1 MCLRLLKHQGSHRSW
16 RVAISVV
23 AAVAGLA
30 LCLPAV
36 SAQEQDIAE
45 RRVSSLKRT
54 IAELEEYVSNVQ
66 GELIELLS
74 GEKTEETAASIEEK
88 RRVVSELRTRL
99 RSVKSELAQV
109 DAMQAEQTRQQE
121 VAALKEAVANRDE
134 QLRALNEQLAVFE
147 RERETPL
154 ENAELKIYQLK
165 YLPAEDASFTIREIL
180 GDKGL
185 RISVD
190 ERSNALVVS
199 AQEQKLQLIEALL
212 ARLDS
217 STESDLAARGASHN
231 VPRSL
236 LVRVI
241 WLADDLL
248 EGEGEPP
255 ANYLPIPVIEALGKL
270 GVNAG
275 RVVGQAI
282 ASVSRDGDARHV
294 VEFRSKADAV
304 IRNQPV
310 FLSCQGRVHPLVE
323 NLASLDVDINVSSP
337 TINTAVEGS
346 ISTPLGQYMVLGTAN
361 AVTSEQSESGRRATL
376 ERLRAQQEAERAM
389 EEERMREEQEGDRP
403 YRPRGGSGG
412 GFGGRTPLG
421 HLAGAEEAPT
431 HRSTRFVFV
440 IQVLRAES
448 FAQEAQQ

>member
-1 MCLRLLKHQGSHRSW
+1 MYARLFFNQRQNRSR
-16 RVAISVV
+16 RVAGIVLTAVV
-23 AAVAGLA
+23 GLA
-30 LCLPAV
+30 LSSSTVVAENGTVEASLKTG
-36 SAQEQDIAE
+36 IAE
-45 RRVSSLKRT
+45 GEAYIQKL
-54 IAELEEYVSNVQ
+54 Q

-74 GEKTEETAASIEEK
+74 GEQTDETARSIARK
-88 RRVVSELRTRL
+88 RAEVVETRAALEDLQSQLAKVDSERA
-99 RSVKSELAQV
+99 KLA
-109 DAMQAEQTRQQE
+109 ERTRQQE
-121 VAALKEAVANRDE
+121 VAKLQEAVANRDE

-294 VEFRSKADAV
+294 VDFRSKADAV

-361 AVTSEQSESGRRATL
+361 AVTSEQTAAGRRATL

-448 FAQEAQQ
+448 FAQETQQ